1 MGGGC
6 SPSIAMCGTI
16 GSYYVL
22 PVGADA
28 TGFFFFLSEDGQEWA
43 MSPELEV
50 DEAQRARLSEHRV
63 PDPGQRRETGMAASC
78 PSSGAL
84 QRWETTGLS
93 F

>member
-1 MGGGC
+1 MEVAAPPLQCVELLG
-6 SPSIAMCGTI
+6 PTMCCLWVQIPQG
-16 GSYYVL
+16 
-22 PVGADA
+22 
-28 TGFFFFLSEDGQEWA
+28 FFFLSEDGQEWA

-50 DEAQRARLSEHRV
+50 DEAQRAWLSEHRV